1 MSIASSIISGDYS
14 GAKALL
20 EARIEEI
27 FYEKLEEIRERLVDE
42 IYGDYEETLD
52 ALDEAS
58 IHNVQKIG
66 RTKLIKLRVRGG
78 KVQRRKKLSGVRGYT
93 LRGGRMVRMSTT
105 ERRNRRMGAR
115 KAKIKRRTK
124 MNQILRKRKVSLRKR
139 RNIGL

>member
-1 MSIASSIISGDYS
+1 MSIASSIISDDYS

-42 IYGDYEETLD
+42 IYGDYEES
-52 ALDEAS
+52 LDESAL
-58 IHNVQKIG
+58 HNIQKIG
-66 RTKLIKLRVRGG
+66 RAKLIKLRVRGG
-78 KVQRRKKLSGVRGYT
+78 KVQRRKKLSDVKGYT
-93 LRGGRMVRMSTT
+93 LRGGQIVRMSTT
-105 ERRNRRMGAR
+105 ERRNRKMAAR

-124 MNQILRKRKVSLRKR
+124 INQILRKRKISLRKR